1 MAIEKTVNFLSD
13 TLRWLGFSSCELI
26 YEEEKRGLT
35 RFAGDRIHQTSDV
48 ERRWLTVRYF
58 NDGKIGIARTTC
70 FDQASIAQAA
80 HWAETIAHTQPEGN
94 GPVGLP
100 PPSEGCSVQ
109 ASDEATAHAQAFERA
124 QLVRNLVDR
133 KSDERILLSGAI
145 VTRRET
151 LAVVSSAGVRVF
163 EERTRAETNIVAQ
176 HGGTTGRSYW
186 CGWRLGDAP
195 FPRMLEEAVLLAK
208 NSVAP
213 ADPPEGKQTVVL
225 DYLAAGQL
233 VGFLGYLGFGA
244 KAFLEQR
251 SFLVGAMGE
260 SIASPLFT
268 LVEDPTAVVPVAF
281 DYHGMPR
288 QRVILVDRGVA
299 CGLVTDWFTGRR
311 IELGSSG
318 HAPAPDSTEGPLPGN
333 LVVACGDSSVERLCS
348 LVENGIYVR
357 DLHYVNVVEP
367 ITTTITGM
375 TRHGVFRIRA
385 GQMAEPV
392 RNARFQVRILDVLKA
407 LVAIGHMARPAEGP
421 CGIVSTPALAS
432 EHFIFEGA
440 A

>member
-1 MAIEKTVNFLSD
+1 MAIEKTVNFLSE

-58 NDGKIGIARTTC
+58 SDGKIGIGRTTC

-80 HWAETIAHTQPEGN
+80 QWAECMARAQPEGN
-94 GPVGLP
+94 GPLGLP
-100 PPSEGCSVQ
+100 PQSEGCSVQ

-124 QLVRNLVDR
+124 QIVRNLIDR
-133 KSDERILLSGAI
+133 KNDERVLLSGAV

-176 HGGTTGRSYW
+176 QGHATGRSYW
-186 CGWRLGDAP
+186 CGWRLADAP
-195 FPRMLEEAVLLAK
+195 LPRLLEEAVLLAK
-208 NSVAP
+208 NDAAP
-213 ADPPEGKQTVVL
+213 ADPPEGKQKVVL

-260 SIASPLFT
+260 SVASPLFT
-268 LVEDPTAVVPVAF
+268 LIEDPKAVVPVTF

-288 QRVILVDRGVA
+288 RNVTLVERGVA
-299 CGLVTDWFTGRR
+299 CGLVTDWLTGRKL
-311 IELGSSG
+311 ELESSG
-318 HAPAPDSTEGPLPGN
+318 HAPPPDSTEGPLPGN
-333 LVVACGDSSVERLCS
+333 LVVSCGDSNMERLCS
-348 LVENGIYVR
+348 LVGDGIYVR

-367 ITTTITGM
+367 ISTTITGM
-375 TRHGVFRIRA
+375 TRHGAFRIRG
-385 GQMAEPV
+385 GQIAEPL
-392 RNARFQVRILDVLKA
+392 RDARFQVRILDVLKA
-407 LVAIGHMARPAEGP
+407 LVAIGDQPRPAEGP

-432 EHFIFEGA
+432 EYFIFKGA